1 MGRAGDDGALRCSSA
16 LGMEAVTTNAKKN
29 QVGTSIAM
37 ATAVATGV
45 SATSNSPSRQ
55 RIITNDRA

>member
-1 MGRAGDDGALRCSSA
+1 MGRTGNDGAFRCSSA
-16 LGMEAVTTNAKKN
+16 LGMETVTTNAKKN

-45 SATSNSPSRQ
+45 SAENSPSRQ